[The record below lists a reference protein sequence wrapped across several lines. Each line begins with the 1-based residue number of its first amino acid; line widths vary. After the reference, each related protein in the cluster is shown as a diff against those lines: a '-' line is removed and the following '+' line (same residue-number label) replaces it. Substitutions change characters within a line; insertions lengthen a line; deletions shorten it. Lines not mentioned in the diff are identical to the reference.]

1 MPDNKPP
8 KPPPANRNRKGI
20 VQRDAE
26 LRSAK
31 KATRKNSPKE
41 VLPSRQAREPSDN
54 AELAAGETPLT
65 SPMKKTAIDLKMT
78 VQILPEWR
86 GPSAPP
92 EKPGVLPPH
101 PLKRNLRV
109 LFFRPPPPFQNE

>member
-78 VQILPEWR
+78 VQVLPEWR
-86 GPSAPP
+86 PERPS
-92 EKPGVLPPH
+92 EMPGCPSS
-101 PLKRNLRV
+101 
-109 LFFRPPPPFQNE
+109 